1 MKIRKVSTEQ
11 FAGIRDRE
19 VCFDDGINVV
29 YGKNESG
36 KSTLVNLISRTL
48 FQDAKTDR
56 RKDKDFIANC
66 FPGEMKDTTAK
77 SGYIQGKVAFET
89 ENGEYIVTKEWGDE
103 PVCKLST
110 PSGMFKKQSDV
121 NEEIKNA
128 LIYGEG
134 IYSEMLFS
142 SQYNTDISLKT
153 ILNASENS
161 DAKKEITDVVTK
173 AFSESDGISSEDIE
187 KAIDKK
193 IEELE
198 GKGGHWDRENNAPVR
213 RASRWTNGIG
223 ELHSAYYAFDDAK
236 EVVRK
241 VSELENEVTKAES
254 AFRKAKSEKDEAESK
269 YSRFVEFVSFLE
281 TRGER
286 NKNLERLNSDLLKFE
301 SDAKK
306 WPETVR
312 KLKKAES
319 LAKEEKDRET
329 LERYNEAKPISES
342 VFALEKKLEFM
353 RCPTEE
359 DIAEAKAVNSRI
371 EVLKNRLCGIN
382 LSAAVQMFSENSL
395 EVKSLVT
402 GEDLYNGE
410 ENLIIKEAVSLRIPG
425 IMEMQLAPANV
436 DFEKTEQELVKNKAT
451 LSRILIKYGADN
463 IAPLEKLAKDYA
475 EIENEIRDKKIRIDR
490 ITGFVP
496 FSNLEK
502 EVSLINDEPREM
514 EEIEND
520 IYEIC
525 GYEDVSSFIVKSKAI
540 ISSFEDNY
548 ETHEKLA
555 ERIENCRKAIS
566 DYENSEKE
574 AENIPEEYLSITDSQ
589 NYLKELKDAIDRA
602 NDNCMDASEAKTAA
616 LVNLGNYSES
626 HPDPKS
632 AVEEAE
638 RKFIEQSSLLCHWIH
653 IKKVFA
659 DVRES
664 FRGNPMHDL
673 SESFTK
679 YLGIISGKR
688 ISSEFPDE
696 EKLDM
701 NIYSGNNKLDYDKL
715 SEGTKET
722 VSLAFRL
729 AVLDHLFPDGGG
741 VIVFDDPFTDMDAE
755 RTERS
760 CELIRECAQR
770 HQVIFLTCKEE
781 YTDMLGGNEIQI

>member
-19 VCFDDGINVV
+19 ISFNDGINVV

-66 FPGEMKDTTAK
+66 FPGEIKGTSAK

-89 ENGEYIVTKEWGDE
+89 ESGEYIVIKEWGDE

-110 PSGMFKKQSDV
+110 PSGMFKKQSEV

-128 LIYGEG
+128 LVYGEG
-134 IYSEMLFS
+134 IYSGMLFS
-142 SQYNTDISLKT
+142 SQYNTDISLRN
-153 ILNASENS
+153 ILDSSEDS
-161 DAKKEITDVVTK
+161 GAKKEITDVVTK
-173 AFSESDGISSEDIE
+173 AFSESDGISVEDME

-213 RASRWTNGIG
+213 RAARWTNGIG
-223 ELHSAYYAFDDAK
+223 ELHKVYYAFDDAK
-236 EVVRK
+236 EVIRK
-241 VSELENEVTKAES
+241 VSELENEVAKTEENFRRAKAEKD
-254 AFRKAKSEKDEAESK
+254 KAEKK
-269 YSRFVEFVSFLE
+269 YSEFSDFAGFLA

-286 NKNLERLNSDLLKFE
+286 RKNLERLEADLSKFE
-301 SDAKK
+301 TDAVK
-306 WPETVR
+306 WPEIVR
-312 KLKKAES
+312 NLEKAEA
-319 LAKEEKDRET
+319 LAKEEKDREIIDK
-329 LERYNEAKPISES
+329 YNEAKPISES
-342 VFALEKKLEFM
+342 ILALKKKLEFM
-353 RCPTEE
+353 RCPTDE
-359 DIAEAKAVNSRI
+359 DIAEAKMANSRI

-382 LSAAVQMFSENSL
+382 ISAAIQMFGENSL

-402 GEDLYNGE
+402 GENLYNGE
-410 ENLIIKEAVSLRIPG
+410 DNLVIKEAVSLKIPG
-425 IMEMQLAPANV
+425 VMEMQLAPANV
-436 DFEKTEQELVKNKAT
+436 DFEKTEQELIKNKAA
-451 LSRILIKYGADN
+451 LSRILIKYGAGD
-463 IAPLEKLAKDYA
+463 IAALEKLAKDYA
-475 EIENEIRDKKIRIDR
+475 GTENEIRDKKIRIDR

-496 FSNLEK
+496 FANLEK
-502 EVSLINDEPREM
+502 EVSLIDCEPRRTV
-514 EEIEND
+514 EIEDD

-525 GYEDVSSFIVKSKAI
+525 GYEDISSFIAKSKAF

-548 ETHEKLA
+548 EAPEKLA
-555 ERIENCRKAIS
+555 EKIENCRKAIF

-574 AENIPEEYLSITDSQ
+574 AENIPEEYLGITDSQ

-638 RKFIEQSSLLCHWIH
+638 RKFIEQSNLLLHWIH
-653 IKKVFA
+653 IKNVFNE
-659 DVRES
+659 VRES

-679 YLGIISGKR
+679 YLGIISGER

-701 NIYSGNNKLDYDKL
+701 NIYSGKSKLDYEKL

-722 VSLAFRL
+722 VSIAFRL

-755 RTERS
+755 RTAKS
-760 CELIRECAQR
+760 CELIKECAKK
-770 HQVIFLTCKEE
+770 HQVIFLTCNEDYKE
-781 YTDMLGGNEIQI
+781 MLSGNVINI